1 MNKHR
6 QRKIGRVVSTQ
17 MQSTI
22 VVSVDTLM
30 SHPLYHK
37 KIRKTKR
44 FLVHDPKNEA
54 SIGDVVTIEE
64 TRPISK
70 LKRWLVVNVQKSE
83 NLADVSTVEEAL
95 S

>member
-30 SHPLYHK
+30 SHPLYRK

-54 SIGDVVTIEE
+54 RMGDTVTIEE

-70 LKRWLVVNVQKSE
+70 LKRWLVVDVQKTE

>member
-1 MNKHR
+1 MNNQK
-6 QRKIGRVVSTQ
+6 QRKTGRVVSTQ

-30 SHPLYHK
+30 SHPLYRK

-54 SIGDVVTIEE
+54 GLGDTVVIEE

-70 LKRWLVVNVQKSE
+70 LKRWLVVEVKKSE
-83 NLADVSTVEEAL
+83 ALADVAAVEEAL

>member
-1 MNKHR
+1 MNKHK
-6 QRKIGRVVSTQ
+6 QRKTGRVVSTQ

-30 SHPLYHK
+30 SHPLYRK

-44 FLVHDPKNEA
+44 FLAHDPKGEA
-54 SIGDVVTIEE
+54 SLGDTVIIEE

-70 LKRWLVVNVQKSE
+70 LKRWLVVEVKKE
-83 NLADVSTVEEAL
+83 EKLTDVAAVEEAL

>member
-1 MNKHR
+1 MNKHK
-6 QRKIGRVVSTQ
+6 QRKTGRVVSNQ
-17 MQSTI
+17 MTSTV

-30 SHPLYHK
+30 SHPIYRK

-44 FLVHDPKNEA
+44 FLVHDPKGEA
-54 SIGDVVTIEE
+54 GLGDTVVIEE

-70 LKRWLVVNVQKSE
+70 LKHWLVVEVKKAE
-83 NLADVSTVEEAL
+83 KLVDVAAVEEAL